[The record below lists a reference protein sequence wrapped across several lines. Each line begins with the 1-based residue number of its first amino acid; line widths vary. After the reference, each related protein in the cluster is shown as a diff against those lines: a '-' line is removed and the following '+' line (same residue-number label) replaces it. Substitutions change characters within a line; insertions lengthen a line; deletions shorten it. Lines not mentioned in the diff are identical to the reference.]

1 MYTAGERLRDFYV
14 EIFSEDPAGNPYAT
28 PTPCYHYPGT
38 MPGGATQT
46 LYCLKPAWGRY
57 VRIKKPASVPL
68 TLLAFSVRFTQD
80 GITLGHHSTLKFDNV
95 ITNIGNGYNPQT
107 GIFTAPVAGVY
118 VFFLNMMSV
127 NNHGHLHLAFDKHG
141 TVLGYAFADG
151 SDVYDQGATEVTT
164 RLDAGE
170 KLWIRQEY
178 GDAVRGVRYTAFSG
192 VLVQAD

>member
-1 MYTAGERLRDFYV
+1 MTSAY
-14 EIFSEDPAGNPYAT
+14 PAPWPESLLQQQAT
-28 PTPCYHYPGT
+28 LI
-38 MPGGATQT
+38 QT
-46 LYCLKPAWGRY
+46 LQSQLTAAESRLTALESNDGQPPSSKP
-57 VRIKKPASVPL
+57 V
-68 TLLAFSVRFTQD
+68 AFSVRFTQD